1 MKNQKPSEMSTEKLL
16 EQQKTVK
23 LVTGILAG
31 MLTSLLVLSIFLA
44 VQQKM
49 YTFIP
54 IPIALLPI
62 VFVNINNLK
71 EIKKELDSRKS
82 IIEK

>member
-31 MLTSLLVLSIFLA
+31 MQIGRAHV
-44 VQQKM
+44 
-49 YTFIP
+49 
-54 IPIALLPI
+54 
-62 VFVNINNLK
+62 
-71 EIKKELDSRKS
+71 
-82 IIEK
+82 

>member
-16 EQQKTVK
+16 EHQKTVK

-31 MLTSLLVLSIFLA
+31 MLTALLVISIFLA
-44 VQQKM
+44 VKQKK

-62 VFVNINNLK
+62 VFVNIKNLK
-71 EIKKELDSRKS
+71 EIKKELDSRNNVL
-82 IIEK
+82 